1 MKGKDPCDIF
11 LYGFLAFES
20 KSMSDRARGH
30 FDFPF
35 YTGIGVFRWRL
46 KSGDFT
52 TSGGSS
58 NWRGLEVFSRIPQE
72 RGGQPKMLLA
82 QCLLFLP
89 SCLLFLARRLP
100 LLLVCCFACS
110 FFLRVRSSV
119 GKESECSLAS
129 FGWTSRLPF
138 LLSHAS
144 KLPNFLLLC
153 CSYYPRWYAWSQR
166 TRSS

>member
-1 MKGKDPCDIF
+1 MDSLPLNQSLCPIGPGVWVTSTSLF
-11 LYGFLAFES
+11 LQVLGS
-20 KSMSDRARGH
+20 SDEGSNQV
-30 FDFPF
+30 
-35 YTGIGVFRWRL
+35 I
-46 KSGDFT
+46 